1 MARAG
6 QKVKLTSVDELLCV
20 PQTEGT
26 TDIDVRAIYPFENH
40 PFKVLDDEKMDELVE
55 SIKVNGVLTPVLVR
69 PDDEGTY
76 EMISG
81 HRRLH
86 AAKRAGLAKI
96 PAIVKGM
103 TNDEATIAM
112 VDANVQREE
121 ILPSERAFAY
131 RMKLEA
137 IKRQGARNDLT
148 SPQSGARLNADNGTS
163 PQSGAK
169 LKISDITSP
178 QNGAKLVAA
187 DIVGQ
192 SMGVSG
198 TQVSRMVRLT
208 ELIKPLL
215 NMVDDKR
222 LTLSA
227 GIEISFFNKNVQQW
241 IYEYIQ
247 ENGMIKQEHF
257 VELRKYREDEN
268 LTQEGLI
275 AILIGLDKPVSTS
288 KKITI
293 NEKKLSNFFPDNYS
307 KTDMEKVIYGLL
319 EQWKQAQQGE
329 NDDRN
334 KNELLLW

>member
-6 QKVKLTSVDELLCV
+6 QKIKLTSVDELLCV
-20 PQTEGT
+20 PSTEGT

-40 PFKVLDDEKMDELVE
+40 PFKVVDDEKMDELVE
-55 SIKVNGVLTPVLVR
+55 SIKLNGVLTPVLVR

-121 ILPSERAFAY
+121 ILPSERAFSLK
-131 RMKLEA
+131 MKMDA
-137 IKRQGARNDLT
+137 IKHQGKKTLSTEWTKRT
-148 SPQSGARLNADNGTS
+148 GE
-163 PQSGAK
+163 
-169 LKISDITSP
+169 
-178 QNGAKLVAA
+178 
-187 DIVGQ
+187 IVGEVE
-192 SMGVSG
+192 GIG
-198 TQVSRMVRLT
+198 KTQVHKYIRLT
-208 ELIKPLL
+208 NLIPKLL
-215 NMVDDKR
+215 NMVDEKR
-222 LTLSA
+222 LPLSIA
-227 GIEISFFNKNVQQW
+227 VEISYFNKNVQQW
-241 IYEYIQ
+241 IYEYIS
-247 ENGMIKQEHF
+247 ENGMIKQEQMLG
-257 VELRKYREDEN
+257 LREYREDN
-268 LTQEGLI
+268 SLTQEKLI
-275 AILIGLDKPVSTS
+275 NILHGCIVPLSTS

-293 NEKKLSNFFPDNYS
+293 NEKKLANFFPDNYT

-329 NDDRN
+329 NNDRN